1 MSWRTGSDNA
11 GDSGKHNNAAVGQ
24 IINIYPGKF
33 IHTNVV
39 VENKYKLDGRIKLQC
54 ILMFRVMSNRM
65 YSSLITGAPCL
76 W

>member
-39 VENKYKLDGRIKLQC
+39 VENKYKLDGRIK
-54 ILMFRVMSNRM
+54 FRVMSNRM